1 MDEMYTVVV
10 CECVYNVYSVQQII
24 IKSCPVTL
32 GAYVGKYVV
41 IATTKY
47 TTSQK

>member
-1 MDEMYTVVV
+1 MYTVVV

-32 GAYVGKYVV
+32 VL
-41 IATTKY
+41 
-47 TTSQK
+47 